1 MFSVLIFVSHTFL
14 GGLILLFLICI
25 FFVILSF
32 QLVLIICT
40 LRAISKISRNKTC
53 VISGGSDKDKAS
65 LKLKLKEIGAK
76 ITGSISGKTDA
87 FVVAEDV
94 GFTKEKEALLQKEKR
109 PDTFRIFSLKGV
121 AKRIGIDLGIG
132 EII

>member
-1 MFSVLIFVSHTFL
+1 MVH
-14 GGLILLFLICI
+14 FLIRKWYT
-25 FFVILSF
+25 FK
-32 QLVLIICT
+32 LVYT
-40 LRAISKISRNKTC
+40 
-53 VISGGSDKDKAS
+53 DKAS

-94 GFTKEKEALLQKEKR
+94 GIKKEKEALLQKEKR
-109 PDTFRIFSLKGV
+109 PDTFRIFSQKGV

>member
-1 MFSVLIFVSHTFL
+1 MFSVLIFVSHTFFF
-14 GGLILLFLICI
+14 GGLDFVIPNLYL
-25 FFVILSF
+25 FVILSF

-94 GFTKEKEALLQKEKR
+94 GFTKEKEALSQKEKR
-109 PDTFRIFSLKGV
+109 PDTFRIFYKK
-121 AKRIGIDLGIG
+121 A
-132 EII
+132 